1 MYIAHRM
8 GCGVENEGRELHVS
22 LHCARGQIGVTLLEF
37 AIQCQALFVAVVC
50 QERGYCKALGEG
62 GVSSYSLPL
71 KGKEEKNLS

>member
-1 MYIAHRM
+1 M
-8 GCGVENEGRELHVS
+8 GWGVENEGWELRVS

-37 AIQCQALFVAVVC
+37 AIQCQALFLAVGC

-71 KGKEEKNLS
+71 KGNEEKNLS

>member
-1 MYIAHRM
+1 M
-8 GCGVENEGRELHVS
+8 GCGVENEGQELHVS

-71 KGKEEKNLS
+71 KEKKRRT